1 MNYNLDLN
9 RRPLN
14 EVVCKHGSSKL
25 FLSAIVISIIY
36 VALNL
41 LYSIFTTVTSFNSTI
56 PFVDL
61 SSYFDE
67 EYYIILIATS
77 LIAVVNSILSF
88 IQYGYLYSAYSF
100 FRGRSTNGNALK
112 SFTKVFLAQ
121 SIIIIVELPIIFI
134 GTIATMDYSYSYPGM
149 KEAFIVIMAIVLI
162 PVIAGVAVMSIF
174 LYKGIKKSVDHAMAA
189 YDNRNSGKLSI
200 FVLVYTFIAL
210 AGVGINI
217 MSTLLNFA
225 VMPNFGAYVVISN
238 LVNLIV
244 MVLMLVSMIMFIMLM
259 FRFKDDMEIAKQ
271 EWYIIEQQKAEIRA
285 REYAASQ
292 QAQANDSV
300 NDTQI

>member
-1 MNYNLDLN
+1 MNFGLDLN

-41 LYSIFTTVTSFNSTI
+41 LYSIFTTVASFNTTI

-61 SSYFDE
+61 SEYVDE

-77 LIAVVNSILSF
+77 LIVVVNSILSF

-121 SIIIIVELPIIFI
+121 LIITIVELPIISI

-149 KEAFIVIMAIVLI
+149 KEAFIVIMAIILI
-162 PVIAGVAVMSIF
+162 PIIAGVAVMSIF
-174 LYKGIKKSVDHAMAA
+174 QYKGIKKSVDHAMAA

-200 FVLVYTFIAL
+200 FVLVCTFIVL
-210 AGVGINI
+210 ACVGINI
-217 MSTLLNFA
+217 MSALITFA
-225 VMPNFGAYVVISN
+225 AMPHFGAYFVIPN

-244 MVLMLVSMIMFIMLM
+244 RVLMIVSMIMFIMLM
-259 FRFKDDMEIAKQ
+259 FRFKNDMEIARQ

-285 REYAASQ
+285 REYAAK
-292 QAQANDSV
+292 QAQASNSFD
-300 NDTQI
+300 NTQI

>member
-1 MNYNLDLN
+1 MNFGLDLN

-25 FLSAIVISIIY
+25 FLSALVISIIY
-36 VALNL
+36 TALNL

-61 SSYFDE
+61 SEYFDE

-77 LIAVVNSILSF
+77 LIVVVNSILSF

-121 SIIIIVELPIIFI
+121 LIITFVELPIITI
-134 GTIATMDYSYSYPGM
+134 GTIATMDDSYSYPGM
-149 KEAFIVIMAIVLI
+149 KEAFIVIMAIILI
-162 PVIAGVAVMSIF
+162 PIIAGVTVMSIF
-174 LYKGIKKSVDHAMAA
+174 QYKGIKKSVDHAMAA

-200 FVLVYTFIAL
+200 FVLVCTFIAL
-210 AGVGINI
+210 ACVGINI
-217 MSTLLNFA
+217 ISALITFA
-225 VMPNFGAYVVISN
+225 AMPHFGAYVVISN

-244 MVLMLVSMIMFIMLM
+244 RVLMIVSMIMFIMLM
-259 FRFKDDMEIAKQ
+259 FRFKNDMEIARQ

-285 REYAASQ
+285 REYAAK
-292 QAQANDSV
+292 QAQASNSFD
-300 NDTQI
+300 NTQI